1 MYVSPQNLQDIPRD
15 PGGKSPSTK
24 GVAAKSLKND
34 RLGVFAKLLEGLV
47 RNPKQGPGK
56 IEGGQDLGP
65 KGRKHGEKKLAV
77 ALDAKAVKK
86 AGTGPDRSKRLV
98 GEMPVLEAGLGF
110 ATAAEPVQK
119 APSVS
124 RRLDSKMQN
133 TGPSLQNASV
143 KTKTAVPPGETAQ
156 TGLKAEVKNGA
167 HTGTVVAQEVLK
179 ADDRNPKGRKTAE
192 KEGGPRITGGSAQKK
207 DLPQVVLQGREVPGD
222 DKTGRAKVAD
232 AKARDKRR
240 ERLGLEVQDLRSR
253 ETAAPEG
260 ELKGAGDVGP
270 VVSAHETELLVELP
284 SEPRT
289 YSESDISGDKR
300 PAQAFEDILARE
312 LHENLNGDIVRQAS
326 VVLRD
331 DGAGTIRLS
340 LRPESLGSVKIRLE
354 MAENKITGHI
364 IVESEE
370 ALRAFEREVH
380 SLEQAFRDS
389 GFGETSLDTAL
400 ASGTGTGGEGT
411 DWQGGGETGFFSERF
426 VASQYALDEESG
438 VYSEQNE
445 RGDVTGRIQQ
455 DYIPINM
462 LA

>member
-15 PGGKSPSTK
+15 PGGKPLSTK
-24 GVAAKSLKND
+24 GVTAKSLKND

-56 IEGGQDLGP
+56 TGQDPGP
-65 KGRKHGEKKLAV
+65 KGRKQGEKKLAV
-77 ALDAKAVKK
+77 ALDEKAVKK
-86 AGTGPDRSKRLV
+86 AGTGPDRSRRFP
-98 GEMPVLEAGLGF
+98 GEMPVLEAGLGV
-110 ATAAEPVQK
+110 AAEPVQK

-124 RRLDSKMQN
+124 RRLDSKTQN
-133 TGPSLQNASV
+133 TGLSLQNASV

-167 HTGTVVAQEVLK
+167 YTGTAQEVLK

-192 KEGGPRITGGSAQKK
+192 KEGGPRLTAGNAQKK
-207 DLPQVVLQGREVPGD
+207 DTPQVVLQAREVPGD
-222 DKTGRAKVAD
+222 TGRAKVAD
-232 AKARDKRR
+232 AKTRDKRR
-240 ERLGLEVQDLRSR
+240 ERLEVQDLRSR
-253 ETAAPEG
+253 ETVAPDG
-260 ELKGAGDVGP
+260 ELKGAGDLSP
-270 VVSAHETELLVELP
+270 VVGAHETELLVELP

-289 YSESDISGDKR
+289 YSESDIPGDKR

-331 DGAGTIRLS
+331 AGAGTIRLS

-411 DWQGGGETGFFSERF
+411 DWQGGGEAGFFSERF
-426 VASQYALDEESG
+426 AASQYALDEESG
-438 VYSEQNE
+438 VYPEQN
-445 RGDVTGRIQQ
+445 GDVTGRIRQ